1 MRKVQLNEEIK
12 SFTKTVNGLS
22 VLNISTYS
30 KNILN
35 FLFDYQ
41 YLPLSE
47 EQLKK
52 IGKDKV
58 NREFTDKMIYTAL
71 KINPK
76 TFSKSINEL
85 VEAGYLTIS
94 DDLMML
100 NISKMV
106 KDIHTINTSQI
117 MPILKKGKINELEDL
132 IIEKDKKYFQK
143 LEKLIAVGA
152 ADEDDLKEYNE
163 LKTLLHGSDA
173 IKEADLEVKEQ
184 ETITNTTTEIKAEKQ
199 AKTVNKET
207 AIEEVEETTKEA
219 DLIEAVLNDKKEIE
233 HKDTTSTPEA
243 EKPAKTGQKEVIKE
257 DTSNDINKYRN
268 LSLELNNYQIP
279 TYKEDTSND
288 TEVDN
293 KEEVK
298 TNEMI
303 TQETVD
309 LFNELLQLTE
319 GTDLNSK
326 KENIRIKISDW
337 KRRNEKNYSSDYYR
351 DIALNQFLK
360 EEIENYKIYDTVSD
374 VEEVKV
380 IEDYSNEETRIRNSN
395 DSYAEAL
402 KILINRYSN
411 DNLNEE
417 EITKEFNSF
426 FGTFYEKKSLNDV
439 LFVYEQ
445 VRSKYGKNAA

>member
-132 IIEKDKKYFQK
+132 IIEKDKKHFK
-143 LEKLIAVGA
+143 TLEKLIAVGV
-152 ADEDDLKEYNE
+152 ADENDLKEYEE
-163 LKTLLHGSDA
+163 LKTLLYGSDD
-173 IKEADLEVKEQ
+173 KEDDLEVNEQ
-184 ETITNTTTEIKAEKQ
+184 ETITNTTTEIKAEEQ
-199 AKTVNKET
+199 PKTVKKET
-207 AIEEVEETTKEA
+207 IIEEVEETTKEA
-219 DLIEAVLNDKKEIE
+219 DLDVEEETE

-243 EKPAKTGQKEVIKE
+243 EKTAKTEQKEVIKE

-298 TNEMI
+298 TYEMI
-303 TQETVD
+303 TQETVN
-309 LFNELLQLTE
+309 LFNEL
-319 GTDLNSK
+319 
-326 KENIRIKISDW
+326 
-337 KRRNEKNYSSDYYR
+337 
-351 DIALNQFLK
+351 
-360 EEIENYKIYDTVSD
+360 
-374 VEEVKV
+374 
-380 IEDYSNEETRIRNSN
+380 
-395 DSYAEAL
+395 
-402 KILINRYSN
+402 
-411 DNLNEE
+411 
-417 EITKEFNSF
+417 
-426 FGTFYEKKSLNDV
+426 
-439 LFVYEQ
+439 
-445 VRSKYGKNAA
+445 